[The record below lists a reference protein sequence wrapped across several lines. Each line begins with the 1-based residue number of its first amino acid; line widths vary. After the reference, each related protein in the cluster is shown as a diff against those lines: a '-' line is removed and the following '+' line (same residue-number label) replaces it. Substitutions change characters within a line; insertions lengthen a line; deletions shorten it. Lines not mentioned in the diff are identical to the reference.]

1 MAMKHRPTK
10 AELRAELER
19 HVDDFIV
26 QGGEIRAVPR
36 GATGWGTPMAAKPDF
51 AFERPKESRTPL
63 PEVVASIEA
72 RKIKS
77 APPPK
82 PRRRA
87 PRKKALYD
95 DFGELV
101 RWVWVDE

>member
-1 MAMKHRPTK
+1 MKHRPTK

-19 HVDDFIV
+19 HIDDYLA
-26 QGGEIRAVPR
+26 QGGAINEVPR
-36 GATGWGTPMAAKPDF
+36 GASGWATPLAATPDF

-72 RKIKS
+72 RKIKPTPVAKS
-77 APPPK
+77 
-82 PRRRA
+82 RRRA
-87 PRKKALYD
+87 PRKKAIYD